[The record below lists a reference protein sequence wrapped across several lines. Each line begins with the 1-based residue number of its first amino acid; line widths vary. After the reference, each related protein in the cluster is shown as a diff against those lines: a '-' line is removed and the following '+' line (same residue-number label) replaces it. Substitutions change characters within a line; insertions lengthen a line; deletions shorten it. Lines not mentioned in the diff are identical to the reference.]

1 MSALSRKKRILNLAL
16 QMDENNYSDPTTNR
30 NNNEERNNIESAVE
44 RGSNTSSPLPS
55 NAQNIIVE
63 MAEVY
68 HAVFDDTY
76 HTGVP
81 ELQVEVTEKNTHTT
95 SQQVISLTQNKITT
109 ISEKQYDITEN
120 LITKTS
126 HQVAT
131 TPPFSEDPYPEEE
144 LTPLN
149 IEVTSSFNNSPAL
162 YLEEFEEPAVA
173 TPSTSQITLATPMP
187 SPINV
192 HRKCD
197 DDFCPDHSSWIDSIQ
212 SEGTSGS
219 TLTQQ
224 KKRRSRK
231 RLVNKDNWSD
241 VKRKYLKNLGKSY
254 VSKRGKFVEDKV
266 MGKPCNCR
274 YKCTEKITEDQRLEC
289 FTRFWKLGS
298 TEKQWRFVAKYVKR
312 APKNRCLNRST
323 PNNRQFTLKYF
334 LPVKS
339 LNADVTSINVCKTM
353 FLKTLAVSESIIKTT
368 FKKYDGVA
376 DFEED
381 YRGKHNHH
389 KSIINNDMIKSV
401 CDHVNSFVPVE
412 SHFIRKDSTKLYLD
426 GSLSISRMFRMYSE
440 WFDQN
445 IYASKATT
453 VRQYREIVNKNFNLG
468 FHVPKKDQCEVCH
481 VFTNNRTPTNEEIQ
495 KHKVHMDAKK
505 IARAMKQKDKHD
517 AIESQGSIVTAVFD
531 FQKVLTCPHGQIS
544 IFYYKRKLSA
554 YNFTVFNMGQKKAVC
569 YMWDETVAKRG
580 ANEVGKGEP
589 YLVKNMLQEKF
600 FNFKTH
606 VNDKLWNKNLRK
618 QKILWTKVKEV
629 FVDKSETN
637 KLYFK
642 YDLNEESYECLVI
655 RNDTRNSSVLPALER
670 AYSSPLKL
678 TKDKYNDLE
687 SMCRSGVINA
697 TNAIFFRS
705 LPYKCNYANEDL
717 SDESDE

>member
-44 RGSNTSSPLPS
+44 RGSNISSPLPS
-55 NAQNIIVE
+55 DAQNIIVE

-95 SQQVISLTQNKITT
+95 SQQFISLTQNKITT

-120 LITKTS
+120 LISNTS

-274 YKCTEKITEDQRLEC
+274 YKCAEKITEDQRLEC

-312 APKNRCLNRST
+312 APKTRCLNRSS

-381 YRGKHNHH
+381 HR
-389 KSIINNDMIKSV
+389 
-401 CDHVNSFVPVE
+401 
-412 SHFIRKDSTKLYLD
+412 
-426 GSLSISRMFRMYSE
+426 
-440 WFDQN
+440 
-445 IYASKATT
+445 

-468 FHVPKKDQCEVCH
+468 FHVPKKDQYEVCH
-481 VFTNNRTPTNEEIQ
+481 AFTNNRTPTNEEIQ

-517 AIESQGSIVTAVFD
+517 AIESQGSIVTAVSD

-569 YMWDETVAKRG
+569 YMWDETIAKRG
-580 ANEVGKGEP
+580 ANEVECCLLDFIIDNCTEGTKEFRFWSDNCAGQNRNRFVFSVYLYAAKKYKVSITHFRFLEKGHTQNEGDSVHAVIERSSQSKTIYTPDEWRLLVRWAKREGEP

-600 FNFKTH
+600 LHFKTH

-642 YDLNEESYECLVI
+642 YDLNEES
-655 RNDTRNSSVLPALER
+655 
-670 AYSSPLKL
+670 
-678 TKDKYNDLE
+678 
-687 SMCRSGVINA
+687 
-697 TNAIFFRS
+697 
-705 LPYKCNYANEDL
+705 
-717 SDESDE
+717 

>member
-16 QMDENNYSDPTTNR
+16 QINENNCSDPTTYR
-30 NNNEERNNIESAVE
+30 NNNEERNNLESAIE
-44 RGSNTSSPLPS
+44 RDSNTSSPLPS
-55 NAQNIIVE
+55 DAQNIIVE

-68 HAVFDDTY
+68 HAVFDETN
-76 HTGVP
+76 HTDVP
-81 ELQVEVTEKNTHTT
+81 ELQLEATENHIHTT
-95 SQQVISLTQNKITT
+95 CQQVVSPSNNNTT
-109 ISEKQYDITEN
+109 VSEKQHETTEN
-120 LITKTS
+120 TISNTC

-131 TPPFSEDPYPEEE
+131 PAPVLFSQDSYPEEI

-173 TPSTSQITLATPMP
+173 TPSTSHITLATPMP

-197 DDFCPDHSSWIDSIQ
+197 DHFCPDHSSWIDSVQ
-212 SEGTSGS
+212 SVSTSVS
-219 TLTQQ
+219 TLTSSQQ

-266 MGKPCNCR
+266 MGKPCSCR
-274 YKCTEKITEDQRLEC
+274 FKCAEKISEDQRLDC
-289 FTRFWKLGS
+289 FNRFWKLGS
-298 TEKQWRFVAKYVKR
+298 AEKQWGFVAKYVKK
-312 APKNRCLNRST
+312 APKYRCLNRST

-334 LPVKS
+334 LPIKS
-339 LNADVTSINVCKTM
+339 LNADATIINVCKTM

-376 DFEED
+376 HFEED
-381 YRGKHNHH
+381 LRGKHDHH

-401 CDHVNSFVPVE
+401 CDHVNSFVPIE

-426 GSLSISRMFRMYSE
+426 GSLSISRMFKLYNE

-445 IYASKATT
+445 IYGSKATT

-468 FHVPKKDQCEVCH
+468 FHIPKKDQCEVCH
-481 VFTNNRTPTNEEIQ
+481 AFTNNRTPTNEEIQ
-495 KHKVHMDAKK
+495 NHKVHMDAKK
-505 IARAMKQKDKHD
+505 TARTMKQKDKHD

-554 YNFTVFNMGQKKAVC
+554 FNFTVFNMGQKKAVC

-580 ANEVGKGEP
+580 ANEVGSCLLDFIKDNCTEGTKEFRFWSDNCAGQNRNRF
-589 YLVKNMLQEKF
+589 VFCIFICSK
-600 FNFKTH
+600 
-606 VNDKLWNKNLRK
+606 
-618 QKILWTKVKEV
+618 KIQGFYYTSFSREGTYPK
-629 FVDKSETN
+629 
-637 KLYFK
+637 
-642 YDLNEESYECLVI
+642 
-655 RNDTRNSSVLPALER
+655 RGR
-670 AYSSPLKL
+670 
-678 TKDKYNDLE
+678 
-687 SMCRSGVINA
+687 
-697 TNAIFFRS
+697 
-705 LPYKCNYANEDL
+705 
-717 SDESDE
+717 